1 MNVLVDG
8 VSSQVHTG
16 VLEEEPQVHCIYYE
30 RVFMLNHLLFS
41 FYISAVKKNNNNHH
55 FIERKVFP
63 EMCTCEIIIIIFK
76 KQRFIFAY

>member
-41 FYISAVKKNNNNHH
+41 FYISAVKKTTTTILLSEKFSLKCVLVKLLLLFLKNNVL
-55 FIERKVFP
+55 FLL
-63 EMCTCEIIIIIFK
+63 T
-76 KQRFIFAY
+76 